1 VPRATGAHLP
11 EPVKQPEPMP
21 GQSMQELRL
30 VPQAP
35 LLEQSEGLASM
46 ATVGQERPDKK
57 RHKRRESGS
66 GKQPVS

>member
-1 VPRATGAHLP
+1 
-11 EPVKQPEPMP
+11 MP